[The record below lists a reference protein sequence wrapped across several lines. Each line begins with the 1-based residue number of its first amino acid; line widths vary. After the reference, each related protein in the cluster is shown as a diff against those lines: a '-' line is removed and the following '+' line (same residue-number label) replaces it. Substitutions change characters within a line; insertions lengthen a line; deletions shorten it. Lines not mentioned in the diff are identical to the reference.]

1 MVYRWPKNTFW
12 GHVGY

>member
-1 MVYRWPKNTFW
+1 MVYRGPKNTFW